1 MRRRTQSIPNSFDPV
16 VVRCKLALWLDWRWR
31 PVLRVEAAGVVRQ
44 QNVSFPAVR
53 SADGYEP
60 TGSIFRRLV
69 ALIWVLAFL
78 PGLVMAQ
85 SDTFMGTYTRYTSL
99 IEQTDLSVQA
109 VIPQILGSTI
119 LA

>member
-1 MRRRTQSIPNSFDPV
+1 
-16 VVRCKLALWLDWRWR
+16 
-31 PVLRVEAAGVVRQ
+31 
-44 QNVSFPAVR
+44 
-53 SADGYEP
+53 
-60 TGSIFRRLV
+60 V